1 MISLPISTGD
11 LHYWSLEFY
20 PFILVAYEETSN
32 SAFWLHIQ
40 PFVSQFPECVDPDQK
55 TFNVHVPVVNKLTV
69 RSIDQFQR
77 LSTTIVEKLRTPI
90 MIDSGCQFG
99 GAFDFLFLTTDGH
112 R

>member
-1 MISLPISTGD
+1 MAPISTGD
-11 LHYWSLEFY
+11 LHYWSLEFH
-20 PFILVAYEETSN
+20 PFILVAHEETSD

-77 LSTTIVEKLRTPI
+77 LSTTIVEKLRN
-90 MIDSGCQFG
+90 QG
-99 GAFDFLFLTTDGH
+99 GFPDAK
-112 R
+112 RKPK